1 MRFHANSI
9 ASLLA
14 SVSLGNALSTVQAFA
29 IAPPLA
35 HRSSVSFVRTVVPSS
50 RTMPRLFG
58 ADDVEDEEEEDKPVN
73 PDADPNYPKAKTD
86 LTEVAKNFI
95 KKKYSDSRVFFS
107 SNIDQAAKDAVD
119 YFHMWK
125 KQQSQKVTNLE
136 EFVVETPLNDS
147 SMLYNYFTE
156 EGLISLLQHMDGRK
170 ETLNECIA
178 ALELE
183 NTMESFYVNGSPKT
197 KSHFIRL
204 DKTIDFRHRGES
216 KATPKNVVL
225 VKNNDLGDMVAVFH
239 SGSGTG
245 KSVELAGSSFVRSTD
260 FTLLVQLKDWVDFE
274 KIDKGNTYVSD
285 RNLKAWDQ
293 LKTKFESDLQDFKIR
308 SAFRRICNADQNG
321 PSLELV
327 SVSTRRQ
334 SARVW
339 SLPSFPTETK
349 LLPRSRRPLRMLA
362 RFKQMKSRYF
372 FRLREPAHQVEQQ
385 DQCGKT
391 S

>member
-1 MRFHANSI
+1 
-9 ASLLA
+9 
-14 SVSLGNALSTVQAFA
+14 
-29 IAPPLA
+29 
-35 HRSSVSFVRTVVPSS
+35 
-50 RTMPRLFG
+50 
-58 ADDVEDEEEEDKPVN
+58 
-73 PDADPNYPKAKTD
+73 
-86 LTEVAKNFI
+86 
-95 KKKYSDSRVFFS
+95 
-107 SNIDQAAKDAVD
+107 
-119 YFHMWK
+119 
-125 KQQSQKVTNLE
+125 
-136 EFVVETPLNDS
+136 
-147 SMLYNYFTE
+147 
-156 EGLISLLQHMDGRK
+156 
-170 ETLNECIA
+170 
-178 ALELE
+178 
-183 NTMESFYVNGSPKT
+183 
-197 KSHFIRL
+197 
-204 DKTIDFRHRGES
+204 
-216 KATPKNVVL
+216 
-225 VKNNDLGDMVAVFH
+225 MVAVFH

-372 FRLREPAHQVEQQ
+372 FGCRNRRIRWNSRINAGKLRKPQYVR
-385 DQCGKT
+385 
-391 S
+391 